1 MVCYVCKYTKNSK
14 HSELFHCFL
23 VILPI
28 ILDFRLPFT
37 VGQII
42 FRNKDNEF

>member
-14 HSELFHCFL
+14 HSELFRRFL
-23 VILPI
+23 LILPI
-28 ILDFRLPFT
+28 ILDFRPPFT
-37 VGQII
+37 ARQII